1 MTDMTSRFNLELA
14 PDAKSVVTELMQKT
28 GLRTQTDVFEYAL
41 ALFAWSVREVGRGR
55 VIASLDEQ
63 TKQYGELHM
72 PPLMAVA
79 DARTKASSGLPATE
93 KPRPARK
100 TRDKETL
107 LAGE

>member
-1 MTDMTSRFNLELA
+1 MTSRFNLELA
-14 PDAKSVVTELMQKT
+14 PDAKSVVAELMQKT
-28 GLRTQTDVFEYAL
+28 GLRTQTDVFDYAL

-79 DARTKASSGLPATE
+79 DAYAKAAAGGAAIE
-93 KPRPARK
+93 KPRAPRK
-100 TRDKETL
+100 ARDKETL